1 MSDLESY
8 LQQGLLVLMLTQTG
22 GEVDPVCL
30 LSKAD
35 KAGLAKHWLWS
46 RVEGGAVLCPLVGPS
61 SLCSSTGWTC
71 PCYW

>member
-1 MSDLESY
+1 MPDLESY
-8 LQQGLLVLMLTQTG
+8 LQQRLLVLMLTQTG
-22 GEVDPVCL
+22 GEVEPACL

-46 RVEGGAVLCPLVGPS
+46 SVEGGEVLCLLVGPS
-61 SLCSSTGWTC
+61 SLCSSTEWMC